1 MRILRFLPPPF
12 LRSMTQQL
20 ILELIPAPPPTLD
33 NFIVGR
39 NAAAVDAIKH
49 CGNGRAV
56 YLWGPDGAGRSHL
69 LQARC
74 GAVTDAIYV
83 HPSNAQSLLERIL
96 NDEITFPKLVA
107 VDDVNHLDDET
118 QGQLF
123 ALYNLWR
130 ASAAS
135 PNAFA
140 LIVSGSFSPQ
150 AMPIREDLRTRL
162 GWDLVFRLE
171 HLSDQDRAQA
181 LNNQARER
189 GLQLA
194 PEVVNWLL
202 THYTRD
208 MSRLITLINNLDHY
222 SLEKQRGITLPLL
235 REFLAQREPLLAR
248 QQHD

>member
-1 MRILRFLPPPF
+1 
-12 LRSMTQQL
+12 MTQQL
-20 ILELIPAPPPTLD
+20 ILDLIPAPPPTLD

-39 NAAAVDAIKH
+39 NAAAVEALKQC
-49 CGNGRAV
+49 CGGRAV
-56 YLWGPDGAGRSHL
+56 YLWGPSGAGRSHL

-74 GAVTDAIYV
+74 GVEPRAIYV
-83 HPSNAQSLLERIL
+83 HPSNALSLLEQIVSE
-96 NDEITFPKLVA
+96 EIALPELIA

-118 QGQLF
+118 QAQLF

-130 ASAAS
+130 AAAAS

-140 LIVSGSFSPQ
+140 LIVAGSFSPQ
-150 AMPIREDLRTRL
+150 AMPVREDLRTRL

-171 HLSDQDRAQA
+171 HLSDEDRIQA
-181 LNNQARER
+181 LHTQARER
-189 GLQLA
+189 GLQLT

-208 MSRLITLINNLDHY
+208 MGRLATLMNNLDHY

-235 REFLAQREPLLAR
+235 REFLAQREPMLAL
-248 QQHD
+248 QHND